1 MQLDAADTDRRTYGD
16 RYRHIFWHA
25 KGREMRRGR
34 VMVRKKTGFNTDMY
48 PRRRRYIVINVKN
61 CSLYTS

>member
-1 MQLDAADTDRRTYGD
+1 MQLDAADTDIRTYGD
-16 RYRHIFWHA
+16 RYRHIFSHA

-48 PRRRRYIVINVKN
+48 PRRRRYIVM
-61 CSLYTS
+61 